1 MSDPFVPIFQS
12 VAAGPCFEQALVLE
26 ARGFDYELRSE
37 GLILQLAVP
46 PADAARAR
54 QELEHYR
61 TENVP
66 LPAAPGL
73 PISGGG
79 GVGAIAYV
87 VALLA
92 ITWFDDRALFGHDWF
107 EAGKV
112 DGVLIRAGEWW
123 RPFTALTLHADAA
136 HLFGNLV
143 FGVLFGY
150 AAGQLLGSG
159 VAWFSILIAGALG
172 NAVNTF
178 IQAPEHTS
186 VGASTAVFAALGI
199 VSAFVWRLQ
208 RRFGRQWPQRWA
220 ALIVGGVLLTLL
232 GIGDEHTDIVA
243 HLAGFL
249 SGVAAGWAWGMLGH
263 RVLEDSLQRVLGFV
277 TAVILAVAWAAA
289 LNG

>member
-54 QELEHYR
+54 EELEHYR
-61 TENVP
+61 IENVP
-66 LPAAPGL
+66 AGGARIA
-73 PISGGG
+73 ISGGG
-79 GVGAIAYV
+79 GGGRSPT

-199 VSAFVWRLQ
+199 VSASSGDCNDASGDSGHSAG
-208 RRFGRQWPQRWA
+208 RR
-220 ALIVGGVLLTLL
+220 
-232 GIGDEHTDIVA
+232 
-243 HLAGFL
+243 
-249 SGVAAGWAWGMLGH
+249 
-263 RVLEDSLQRVLGFV
+263 
-277 TAVILAVAWAAA
+277 
-289 LNG
+289 